1 MIQLYIRGKLC
12 DTNQDFDIKLEKSFE
27 TKEYVIESTEYSFDV
42 DLPITETN
50 REIFEYTDVFDTP
63 NKFISVYDAVLNVD
77 EVNILKGKFIMQE
90 ITNEA
95 YSGNLYVPVKKK
107 LKDVL
112 GDKKMSDI
120 KAHDMFIAD
129 WDDIKTINEGIIRGT
144 AEDKHICFPYVLYRL
159 PYNSTGS
166 TLDVNTQDLSPSG
179 NTFSVDTMFPAF
191 NVLSVLKDCF
201 EGEGYALK
209 GNIFEQPKFTELY
222 QTLNIDAKTYSD
234 EKETPYYVSFHA
246 DYSLR
251 KNNNT
256 SSTALIATPFDGFS
270 DNKIGSDAI
279 LLSENTKITNEV
291 DDYNMLPKGINS
303 DAHTLVVPHDGW
315 YRIKCTGN
323 VKYPMQS
330 GSWGAKDR
338 VRVCGMN
345 NEADRVSFDNKVLE
359 FQIRKTETPLSDV
372 RFFANN
378 LGTPMIP
385 TNISEGNI
393 EGENKAL
400 GSFNKVFFIGS
411 YDQARNRFAKNEKTA
426 LVKDYSG
433 FDISDFV
440 AGARFGCTFNSPEN
454 GDSRT
459 PSRRAWQMAYTCL
472 PDPSKAVYEKKTDE
486 GGVETL
492 FFTLYWGRFFYDY
505 AGRDHDSY
513 RQDYAGLTAQAL
525 VRDDSYSNFEGYNS
539 LDPMTNVWDTT
550 SGYGSKTFPGQDN
563 SSARVLSNSAATF
576 TINTCVWLEE
586 GDNLSLELV
595 IPFNDYRDECGWI
608 ETCSWKNR
616 GNEGILWTDCSLDF
630 EMGIVSSK
638 KDWMPTQENPMPT
651 FLEMRRKKPTN
662 VNKFLGDQKVN
673 DFIENFLKTFNLKL
687 TKIDNKTYSID
698 TQLGESRTYGNVIDL
713 DQYANVKDAKFS
725 RIDNPGEI
733 KIEWNIS
740 TDEEGYKRG
749 NTTRDPKTIRDE
761 SGYTG
766 QLLIENDVN
775 ASGEDNNVKSNYS
788 YTWLRDIT
796 FTGGTSVFPSGVR
809 EVPIISD
816 SQIWDN
822 NWQSVQGES
831 FATNKNQRLIYLTR
845 LGNTPWYDYFEVVRY
860 KNDTQIPETKAPIP
874 FCRNYYTYKSSL
886 NQDMVFRL
894 DYDNSLSTS
903 NDQCIT
909 DLYYNITTADKY
921 RVEIDVI
928 LPNHVYSQIKANT
941 LFKLNDGLYRIEGI
955 EGHQVNMNEKATL
968 KLISL

>member
-12 DTNQDFDIKLEKSFE
+12 DTNEDFDIKLEKSFE
-27 TKEYVIESTEYSFDV
+27 QKEYIIESTEYSFDV
-42 DLPITETN
+42 ELPITDTN
-50 REIFEYTDVFDTP
+50 RQIFEYTDVFDTP

-95 YSGNLYVPVKKK
+95 FSGNLYVPVKKK

-112 GDKKMSDI
+112 GDKKMKDI
-120 KAHDMFIAD
+120 KAHDFYIAD

-159 PYNSTGS
+159 PYNDTGS
-166 TLDVNTQDLSPSG
+166 TYDLNTQDLSPSG

-201 EGEGYALK
+201 EGEGYTIK
-209 GNIFEQPKFTELY
+209 GNIFELPKFTELY
-222 QTLNIDAKTYSD
+222 QTLNIDAKTYSE
-234 EKETPYYVSFHA
+234 EKETPYYVAFHA

-256 SSTALIATPFDGFS
+256 SSTALIATPFEGFYE
-270 DNKIGSDAI
+270 NEIGSDSI

-303 DAHTLVVPHDGW
+303 DAHTLIVPHDGW

-323 VKYPMQS
+323 VKYPMES
-330 GSWGAKDR
+330 GEWRTDNRIDVDGR
-338 VRVCGMN
+338 N

-359 FQIRKTETPLSDV
+359 FQIKKTDSPLSDV
-372 RFFANN
+372 KFFSYN

-385 TNISEGNI
+385 TNISSGNI
-393 EGENKAL
+393 FEEKFAFMYNQLCFK
-400 GSFNKVFFIGS
+400 GS

-433 FDISDFV
+433 FDTSEFV
-440 AGARFGCTFNSPEN
+440 AGARFGCTYNAESLWN
-454 GDSRT
+454 DRI

-472 PDPSKAVYEKKTDE
+472 PDPTKATYKKYTDE
-486 GGVETL
+486 AGVEIMY
-492 FFTLYWGRFFYDY
+492 FELYIPVNFYDY
-505 AGRDHDSY
+505 SGSEYYSFRG
-513 RQDYAGLTAQAL
+513 DYAGKTAQVL

-539 LDPMTNVWDTT
+539 INPLTNVWDTT
-550 SGYGSKTFPGQDN
+550 SGYGSRTYPGQDN
-563 SSARVLSNSAATF
+563 SSARVLSNTAATF

-595 IPFNDYRDECGWI
+595 MPFNNYADSCGWL
-608 ETCSWKNR
+608 ETCDWKHFYKD
-616 GNEGILWTDCSLDF
+616 GVLWTDCSLDF

-687 TKIDNKTYSID
+687 TKIDSKTYSID

-766 QLLIENDVN
+766 QLLIVNDVN

-788 YTWLRDIT
+788 YTWMRDIT
-796 FTGGTSVFPSGVR
+796 FTGGTSVFPSGVK
-809 EVPIISD
+809 EVPIIAD
-816 SQIWDN
+816 STIWDK
-822 NWQSVQGES
+822 NWQSVQEDD
-831 FATNKNQRLIYLTR
+831 FATNKNQRLIYLTKP
-845 LGNTPWYDYFEVVRY
+845 NNSPWYDYFEVVRF

-874 FCRNYYTYKSSL
+874 FCRNYYTYKNSL
-886 NQDMVFRL
+886 NQDMIFRL
-894 DYDNSLSTS
+894 DYDNTLSTS

-928 LPNHVYSQIKANT
+928 LPNQVYSNIRANT
-941 LFKLNDGLYRIEGI
+941 LFKFNDGLYRIEGI